1 MCLSDP
7 EVGDLRQEALS
18 ILMASDLV
26 SSDDSSSALGPG
38 STQYLLSL
46 ARLALSAGVE
56 IPDLWGGPQL
66 SGQLLQCLLRCP
78 QYEVRELALEG
89 ILRRL
94 QEEEEEEEEEEEK
107 KKKRRPQ
114 WLDETTLSNLTS
126 LALHETHPQCLA
138 KVRPHTHTHTHT
150 YTHMHTH
157 TNAHKSIRGGAF
169 VCCVHLKAC
178 IMCLSVL

>member
-1 MCLSDP
+1 MCLSDS

-89 ILRRL
+89 VLRRL
-94 QEEEEEEEEEEEK
+94 QEEEEEEE

-150 YTHMHTH
+150 H
-157 TNAHKSIRGGAF
+157 TNAHKSIIGGAF
-169 VCCVHLKAC
+169 VCCVF
-178 IMCLSVL
+178 V